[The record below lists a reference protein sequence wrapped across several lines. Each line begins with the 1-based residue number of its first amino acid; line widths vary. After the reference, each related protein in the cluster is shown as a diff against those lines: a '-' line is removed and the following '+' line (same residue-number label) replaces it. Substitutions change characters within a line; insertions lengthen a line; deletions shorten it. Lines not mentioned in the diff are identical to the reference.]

1 MKQNTTKEIKML
13 KIKDKLEKI
22 NDNFNVYMYDNGY
35 MMEISGRDDNGDWAT
50 AKIICNTLDDLV
62 TLIKETSTLERD

>member
-1 MKQNTTKEIKML
+1 ML